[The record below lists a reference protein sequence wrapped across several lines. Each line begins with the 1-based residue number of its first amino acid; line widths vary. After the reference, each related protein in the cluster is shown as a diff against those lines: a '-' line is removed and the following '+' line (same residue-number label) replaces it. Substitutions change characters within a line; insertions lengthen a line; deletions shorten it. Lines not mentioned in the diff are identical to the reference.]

1 MSRINNI
8 TIGPRR
14 QDEVTY
20 AVRLEPNPLREQIQ
34 ADVEAYLARGGVILP
49 APQSP
54 RWRVKQSR
62 DGGSWVTRPSALDKY
77 VTKSAR
83 QASAFRPGKESAKPV
98 RASSGAIDQSAAVAQ
113 EHRPCEPFPIARA

>member
-1 MSRINNI
+1 MSRRINNI

-20 AVRLEPNPLREQIQ
+20 AMSLEPNPLREQIQ
-34 ADVEAYLARGGVILP
+34 ADIEAYLARGGVILP

-77 VTKSAR
+77 VTKTRKGGVAGQR
-83 QASAFRPGKESAKPV
+83 TKRLDKLL
-98 RASSGAIDQSAAVAQ
+98 SAAEQRLSGMSGPWQ
-113 EHRPCEPFPIARA
+113 ESLAP